1 MLAKLKAQTL
11 VGPWPADK
19 PGRRRELAHACLIRG
34 RPAGVTLIELMV
46 SVAVIAILM
55 SIAIP
60 SMTNWIDRAR
70 LTGATEALSQDLQ
83 LAKSESMR
91 SNATV
96 SISVTTGT
104 NWCYG
109 MVQSATACN
118 CTTAGSCSLRRLAS
132 TDIPAVSIASPSFTA
147 TFSAHRGLAQ
157 ARSVDF
163 SHTRAGTLRVSLTAM
178 GQVSICSPSSA
189 RYGYPACPS
198 P

>member
-1 MLAKLKAQTL
+1 MVVQ
-11 VGPWPADK
+11 WPADK
-19 PGRRRELAHACLIRG
+19 PGRRWGLTPACLLRG
-34 RPAGVTLIELMV
+34 RPSGVTLIELMV
-46 SVAVIAILM
+46 GLSIIAILM

-60 SMTNWIDRAR
+60 SMTYWIDKAR

-83 LAKSESMR
+83 LAKSESLR

-96 SISVTTGT
+96 SFSVTTGA

-109 MVQSATACN
+109 MVQSTTACN

-157 ARSVDF
+157 AGSVDF
-163 SHTRAGTLRVSLTAM
+163 SHTRAGTLRVTLTAL
-178 GQVSICSPSSA
+178 GQVSICSPSAA
-189 RYGYPACPS
+189 RYGYPACPAS